1 MNTTPPGQPMPR
13 NRLAIAITTLS
24 LGVLLGTAW
33 QLEGSLSAQRIIVNL
48 IMPVGLAWMFSLFVA
63 CRWLF
68 VKENRRAGFFAAF
81 VFLAIGLLFSPIVN
95 RELMMRVEAPL
106 PAVSPLDPAA
116 PVLRAA
122 VVLGG
127 GTSLGRDG
135 EPQFNTDGQRV
146 AMAAQL
152 WHAGKVSAIICTGED
167 NYLPESA
174 ADGGIEID
182 RWNPARQA
190 ADLLKAFDVPAE
202 KIYRI
207 RGIHTRAEIGEL
219 TKFLKEPPVTFPRE
233 GEIGLITSAFHIPRA
248 MRLAEAAGLS
258 LVPIPVSYRTAPD
271 EPLNIGDLV
280 PNVRSGD
287 SFYTAVRE
295 YLAVLVGR

>member
-1 MNTTPPGQPMPR
+1 MPR
-13 NRLAIAITTLS
+13 NRLAMAITTLS

-48 IMPVGLAWMFSLFVA
+48 IMPVGLAWMFSFFFA

-68 VKENRRAGFFAAF
+68 VKGNRRAGFLAAF
-81 VFLAIGLLFSPIVN
+81 VFLAISLLFSPIVN

-116 PVLRAA
+116 PMLRAV

-167 NYLPESA
+167 NYVPESA
-174 ADGGIEID
+174 ADGDIEID
-182 RWNPARQA
+182 LWNPARQA

-202 KIYRI
+202 KVYRI
-207 RGIHTRAEIGEL
+207 RGIHTRAEMGEL
-219 TKFLKEPPVTFPRE
+219 AKFLKEPPATFPRE
-233 GEIGLITSAFHIPRA
+233 GQIGLITSAFHIPRA

-258 LVPIPVSYRTAPD
+258 LVPIPVSYRTAPG

-280 PNVRSGD
+280 PSVQSGD